1 MGKIKVSLITT
12 VLNEESS
19 IEHFLSSIAIQTQK
33 PDEIIIVDAGSKDNT
48 VEIIKSFQP
57 LLKNLKIIVN
67 ERANRSVGRNSA
79 IKNAINDIIIMS
91 DAGCR
96 LDKEWVKE
104 ISRPFVDIKT
114 KVVAGFYLSESK
126 TVFQKC
132 VAPYAL
138 VMPDRVNP
146 KNFLPSSRSMAIRK
160 TIWKQSGG
168 FPENFSD
175 NEDFV
180 YAHILKRKKINIVF
194 VRKAIVY
201 WFPRK
206 NIKQFWTMIYRFARG
221 DAKAGLRRI
230 KIASIFLRYVGFI
243 FFGLSCLIFND
254 LFVCYIL
261 IIFIYIFWSVF
272 KNYKYVKDLRA
283 IFLLPLL
290 QFISDF
296 AIILGSI
303 VGGLGSG

>member
-19 IEHFLSSIAIQTQK
+19 IEHFLSSIAIQSQK
-33 PDEIIIVDAGSKDNT
+33 PNEVIIVDAGSTDKT
-48 VEIIKSFQP
+48 VDIIKSFQP
-57 LLKNLKIIVN
+57 FLKNLKILVKKG
-67 ERANRSVGRNSA
+67 ANRSAGRNLA
-79 IKNAINDIIIMS
+79 IKSAKNEIIVMS

-104 ISRPFVDIKT
+104 ISRQFVDKKI
-114 KVVAGFYLSESK
+114 KVVAGFYLAESK

-160 TIWKQSGG
+160 TVWKKSGG
-168 FPENFSD
+168 FPENYSD

-180 YAHILKRKKINIVF
+180 YAHILKRKKINTF
-194 VRKAIVY
+194 FARKAVVY

-206 NIKQFWTMIYRFARG
+206 NIMQFWTMIYRFARG
-221 DAKAGLRRI
+221 DAKAGLRRV

-243 FFGLSCLIFND
+243 FLGLLCLIFND
-254 LFVCYIL
+254 LLILFVL
-261 IIFIYIFWSVF
+261 TIFCYIFWSVF

-283 IFLLPLL
+283 IFLLPFL
-290 QFISDF
+290 QLISDF
-296 AIILGSI
+296 SVILGSI

>member
-19 IEHFLSSIAIQTQK
+19 IEHFLSSIGIQTQK
-33 PDEIIIVDAGSKDNT
+33 PNEVIVVDAGSTDNT

-57 LLKNLKIIVN
+57 LLRNLKILLKKG
-67 ERANRSVGRNSA
+67 ANRSAGRNLAVKSA
-79 IKNAINDIIIMS
+79 KNEIIVMS

-104 ISRPFVDIKT
+104 ISRPFIDKKI
-114 KVVAGFYLSESK
+114 KVVAGFYLAESK

-160 TIWKQSGG
+160 TVWKKSGG
-168 FPENFSD
+168 FPENYSD

-180 YAHILKRKKINIVF
+180 YAHILKRKKINVFF
-194 VRKAIVY
+194 VREAVVY

-221 DAKAGLRRI
+221 DAEAGLRRI
-230 KIASIFLRYVGFI
+230 KIASIFLRYVVFI

-254 LFVCYIL
+254 LLAFFIL
-261 IIFIYIFWSVF
+261 VIFFYIFWSIF